1 MLANRTGAQG
11 EAPGGSGA
19 ITNEEK
25 DLLIAHLADAGE
37 IDPEGD
43 VEARFLD
50 WYLVREGVVSGEVN
64 YEALLQAARARKC
77 SFEQGRHPDPSR

>member
-50 WYLVREGVVSGEVN
+50 WYLGREGVVSEKSLRG
-64 YEALLQAARARKC
+64 ALTAARETKS
-77 SFEQGRHPDPSR
+77 SFAESRHRSHE